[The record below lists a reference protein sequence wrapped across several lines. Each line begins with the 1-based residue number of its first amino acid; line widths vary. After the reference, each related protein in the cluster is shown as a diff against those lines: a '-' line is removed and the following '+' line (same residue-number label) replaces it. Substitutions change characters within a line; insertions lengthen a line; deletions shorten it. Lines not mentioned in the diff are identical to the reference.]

1 MLQSGYTT
9 ESVYDIVSKSVVRIL
24 VYSEDAKSY
33 GMASGVIYSEDG
45 FVVTNDH
52 IYEKIANAK
61 FIVQTNDGKKYDAKF
76 IAGDTRSDLAVLKI
90 DANGFTPAVFGDSE
104 KLIVGES
111 VVAVGNPD
119 GAEKSVATSGI
130 VSAVNIWS
138 SGTTNYSARLIQTDA
153 ALNPG
158 SSGGALSNAYG
169 QVVGIT
175 SSKIIADDTD
185 LVNYAIPT
193 SVMKRVVD
201 SLIEHGY
208 VTGRSMLGITYTEIA
223 SIQSAILGYPCG
235 LYIQTIT
242 ADSGLNGKGLNK
254 GDIITH
260 VNGIKITNDDIVLDV
275 IEDCKA
281 GDIISLTVIMSDG
294 SEADYDVKGQEITS
308 ASVMLAVLENTPAG
322 TNVELGI
329 QKADGKQ
336 ITMEVQ
342 LKEYVG
348 ESSYK
353 TEETPDN
360 DDEFDFPMGD

>member
-1 MLQSGYTT
+1 M
-9 ESVYDIVSKSVVRIL
+9 
-24 VYSEDAKSY
+24 
-33 GMASGVIYSEDG
+33 
-45 FVVTNDH
+45 
-52 IYEKIANAK
+52 
-61 FIVQTNDGKKYDAKF
+61 
-76 IAGDTRSDLAVLKI
+76 
-90 DANGFTPAVFGDSE
+90 
-104 KLIVGES
+104 
-111 VVAVGNPD
+111 
-119 GAEKSVATSGI
+119 ATSGI

-158 SSGGALSNAYG
+158 SSGGALSNVYG

-242 ADSGLNGKGLNK
+242 ADSGLNGKGLSK

-260 VNGIKITNDDIVLDV
+260 VN
-275 IEDCKA
+275 
-281 GDIISLTVIMSDG
+281 
-294 SEADYDVKGQEITS
+294 GQEITS

-353 TEETPDN
+353 TEEAPDN
-360 DDEFDFPMGD
+360 NDEFDFPMGD